1 MNGFKVLAT
10 ADWHIGSFKGPEKD
24 GINLRLLD
32 TKHCLDFMVER
43 TEQERP
49 ELVLVSGD
57 IFHLGRTWSDRCCK
71 EVVLAMRIID
81 ELATAAKNV
90 IVMRGTPNHDGE
102 GPFEVLTEHF
112 SGKGNVHIV
121 IEPMVIQTECADIA
135 VLPGFDR
142 GVFRA
147 KYPGFGKE
155 EENEV
160 LSLELGNIAMGLK
173 AQCRPDR
180 TSILMAHYT
189 VPGCNTESGQSQI
202 LTQFEPIVPVESLE
216 AAGYDLVALGH
227 IHRPQKLESVDNAFY
242 SGSINA
248 NNFNDEGQERGFWIH
263 HFEQGAFGQSG
274 TMLTD
279 SEFVKTPYREFITYH
294 FTDTDITAIVQN
306 RIDEVAMNYWRWN
319 GAVVGKIVR
328 ILYECSVEKNKAFNT
343 AVLEKALYE
352 DGAFW
357 VAGVTPERIEASA
370 DRTDLSQ
377 ETDPEVNL
385 KAYLEEKAM
394 EPQDIE
400 RLILKARPIIAEAMA
415 SESGAAFSGMFVP
428 LEIEVK
434 NYRAYAEEKFSFE
447 DIQFCTINGQNGA
460 GKSSLFMD
468 AIIDCLF
475 EEPREGRSTSVKVP
489 WLRNDENVRS
499 GYISFTFGIGDAV
512 YRVVRTRAKSGKGTL
527 NLSELVNGEWQ
538 DRSQEKFNDT
548 QADIEKIIGVDSLTF
563 RSCALIMQD
572 QYGLFLQAKKE
583 ERMVILG
590 NLLGLGIYGAMED
603 IARDLAAEK
612 NRVIKGKEQSIKV
625 QVENIQS
632 AGKPTEEL
640 EEAEKALADTERQ
653 VKEKNLELQSSA
665 VILTTKKDAQE
676 RRRKLLEGIS
686 ILDSKKRATGQ
697 NREAEQR
704 VIEQCDSIISG
715 EQEISEKAG
724 KYRELEE
731 QASKLI
737 ESATLYNQ
745 VSELNNTDSEI
756 SAVEAEVSGYRNQL
770 ASREAELEKLENRTD
785 ADEIREKAVLY
796 EQKKQELETLYQARQ
811 EFDALVNK
819 KNGEAYAL
827 ANKVALYSER
837 ERALLSEEDSLR
849 KRTELLENSGCV
861 DIENASCRF
870 LSDAVQAKAEL
881 AKMPNRKDDLQ
892 TERDSTLADLRKR
905 VSDVD
910 AELEAMNY
918 NPLALVTLIGECDSL
933 KPYKEKLR
941 ELQEDES
948 RIALI
953 RASVENIRS
962 NISKAEE
969 RLATL
974 KIKAQRLTEERK
986 KHEADYLEHQRVRSE
1001 MESLKPWLSKEKE
1014 LPVIKER
1021 RANAVKRAEELA
1033 KGIADLEVEI
1043 AEKQSQAE
1051 TELESTK
1058 GIEELEYQHSILFDE
1073 TGRLNKK
1080 AKELQISIGGLNQ
1093 KIAEIRRMNENISTI
1108 QKEISELSEEAA
1120 DYDLLKLSFS
1130 QDGIPHQIIRTIIPK
1145 LSATANSILSQMTG
1159 GQLGVDFRTEKV
1171 LKSNSKKEIV
1181 TLDIFIEEYGKSS
1194 LPYLSKSGGEKVKAS
1209 LSVILALAEIKAST
1223 AGIQF
1228 GMLFIDEAP
1237 FLDQEGVQAYVDALE
1252 IIQSRY
1258 KNTKVM
1264 AITHDPTFKARFPQS
1279 LTVYKDDTGSHVRWD

>member
-1 MNGFKVLAT
+1 MKILHT
-10 ADWHIGSFKGPEKD
+10 ADWHIGVFKGPEAN
-24 GINLRLLD
+24 GVNLRSVD
-32 TKHCLDFMVER
+32 TKKCLDAMVER
-43 TEQERP
+43 AREERP
-49 ELVLVSGD
+49 ELALVSGD
-57 IFHLGRTWSDRCCK
+57 IFHTGKTWSDRCCD
-71 EVVLAMRIID
+71 EVITAIDIISRLG
-81 ELATAAKNV
+81 EAAGQV
-90 IVMRGTPNHDGE
+90 VVMRGTPNHDGD
-102 GPFEVLTEHF
+102 GQFRVLQAHF
-112 SGKGNVHIV
+112 ADAENIHIV
-121 IEPMVIQTECADIA
+121 ATPEVIQTEHADIA

-147 KYPGFGKE
+147 KYPGIGKE

-160 LSLELGNIAMGLK
+160 FSKELGNIAMGLK

-189 VPGCNTESGQSQI
+189 VPGCNAESGQSQI

-216 AAGYDLVALGH
+216 AAGYDMVALGH
-227 IHRPQKLESVDNAFY
+227 IHRPQKLESVDNTFY

-248 NNFNDEGQERGFWIH
+248 NNFNDEGQERGFWMH
-263 HFEQGAFGQSG
+263 SFESPFEGGKEVRLS
-274 TMLTD
+274 
-279 SEFVKTPYREFITYH
+279 SEFVKTPYREFLTYH
-294 FTDTDITAIVQN
+294 FTDTDITAIVLGN
-306 RIDEVAMNYWRWN
+306 IDEVAMNYWRWN
-319 GAVVGKIVR
+319 GAVAGKIVR
-328 ILYECSVEKNKAFNT
+328 VLYECSAEKHKAFNT
-343 AVLEKALYE
+343 ALLEKTLYE

-357 VAGVTPERIEASA
+357 VAGITPEKIEAVA
-370 DRTDLSQ
+370 DKTDLS
-377 ETDPEVNL
+377 EKADPEGNL
-385 KAYLEEKAM
+385 KMYLEEKQLSQ
-394 EPQDIE
+394 EDIE
-400 RLILKARPIIAEAMA
+400 RLILKARPIIAEALA
-415 SESGAAFSGMFVP
+415 SDTSGAFSGMFVP
-428 LEIEVK
+428 IEIEVK

-548 QADIEKIIGVDSLTF
+548 QADIERIIGVDSLTF

-583 ERMVILG
+583 DRMVILG

-603 IARDLAAEK
+603 IARDLAVEK
-612 NRVIKGKEQSIKV
+612 NRIIAGKKQSIKV

-640 EEAEKALADTERQ
+640 EEAERALADTERQ
-653 VKEKNLELQSSA
+653 LKEKNLELQSSA
-665 VILTTKKDAQE
+665 VVLTTKKDAQE

-704 VIEQCDSIISG
+704 VIEQCDSIISW
-715 EQEISEKAG
+715 EQEISEKTG

-737 ESATLYNQ
+737 EGATLYSQ
-745 VSELNNTDSEI
+745 VSELNNTNSEI
-756 SAVEAEVSGYRNQL
+756 SAVEAELSGYRNQL
-770 ASREAELEKLENRTD
+770 ASREAELVKLENRTD
-785 ADEIREKAVLY
+785 ADEIREKAALY
-796 EQKKQELETLYQARQ
+796 EQKKRELETLYQVRQ
-811 EFDALVNK
+811 EYDALVNQRSR
-819 KNGEAYAL
+819 EAYAL
-827 ANKVALYSER
+827 DSKVALYNEK
-837 ERALLSEEDSLR
+837 ERALLSEEASLK

-881 AKMPNRKDDLQ
+881 AKMPEKKADLQ
-892 TERDSTLADLRKR
+892 AERDSTLPELRKR
-905 VSDVD
+905 FTNVNLK
-910 AELEAMNY
+910 LETMNY
-918 NPLALVTLIGECDSL
+918 DPNALKALRDECDGL
-933 KPYKEKLR
+933 RFYEEKLR

-974 KIKAQRLTEERK
+974 KLKAQRLAEERK
-986 KHEADYLEHQRVRSE
+986 KHEADYLEHQRVRNE

-1014 LPVIKER
+1014 LPVTKER
-1021 RANAVKRAEELA
+1021 RANAVNRAEELA
-1033 KGIADLEVEI
+1033 KDIADLEAEI
-1043 AEKQSQAE
+1043 TEKKTQAE
-1051 TELESTK
+1051 AELEATK
-1058 GIEELEYQHSILFDE
+1058 GIEELEYQHSILSEE

-1108 QKEISELSEEAA
+1108 QKEISELSEEAT

-1194 LPYLSKSGGEKVKAS
+1194 LPYLSKSGGEKVKSS
-1209 LSVILALAEIKAST
+1209 LSVILALAEIKSST

-1228 GMLFIDEAP
+1228 GMLFIDEPP
-1237 FLDQEGVQAYVDALE
+1237 FLDSDGIQAYCDALE
-1252 IIQSRY
+1252 TIGVRY
-1258 KNTKVM
+1258 PGIKIM
-1264 AITHDPTFKARFPQS
+1264 AITHDPTMKARFPQN
-1279 LTVYKDDTGSHVRWD
+1279 LDVVKTDNGSKVIY